1 MAGSKSLLN
10 VPVAR
15 RQFLKASSVAAIGF
29 AAAGLI
35 RPDSLFGAAITV
47 PLLGVGFTPADD
59 VVHGNARLID
69 ATSALSGDPTFIS
82 RGARLTISSFSPA
95 ARGHKTQEGAAIDAI
110 FPILGR
116 EAEKYPRF
124 QAWSFRAKESGLE
137 SGRGS
142 FTMPVTATD
151 GIQLVVR
158 PLPAP
163 GAEAS
168 AAAATQSPFALSLG
182 SASGSYKL
190 QKGTYVVAF
199 RDANGSDGA
208 PNWNRLYLARHDEGD
223 LYVPGARFSYV
234 VVNVDYAK

>member
-1 MAGSKSLLN
+1 MAASKSLLN

-29 AAAGLI
+29 AATGLI
-35 RPDSLFGAAITV
+35 RPGSLFGAAITV

-69 ATSALSGDPTFIS
+69 ATSALAGDPTFIS
-82 RGARLTISSFSPA
+82 RGARLTISAFSPA
-95 ARGHKTQEGAAIDAI
+95 SRGHKTQEGAAIDAI

-124 QAWSFRAKESGLE
+124 QAWSFRAKESGIE

-151 GIQLVVR
+151 GIRLVVR
-158 PLPAP
+158 SLAAP
-163 GAEAS
+163 GAEAP
-168 AAAATQSPFALSLG
+168 AVETQSPFSLSLG
-182 SASGSYKL
+182 SSDGSYKL

-208 PNWNRLYLARHDEGD
+208 PSWSRLFLARRDEGD

-234 VVNVDYAK
+234 IVNIDYAK

>member
-35 RPDSLFGAAITV
+35 RPDSLFGAAVTV
-47 PLLGVGFTPADD
+47 PLLGVGFTPDD
-59 VVHGNARLID
+59 VTLGRAGLID

-116 EAEKYPRF
+116 EPEKYPRF

-168 AAAATQSPFALSLG
+168 AAAAMQSPFALSLG

-208 PNWNRLYLARHDEGD
+208 PNWSRLFLARRDEGD